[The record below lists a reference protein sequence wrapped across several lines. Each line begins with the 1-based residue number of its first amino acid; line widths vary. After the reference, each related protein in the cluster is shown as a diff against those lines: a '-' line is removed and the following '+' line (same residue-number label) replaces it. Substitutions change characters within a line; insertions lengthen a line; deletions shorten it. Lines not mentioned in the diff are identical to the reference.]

1 MKIWIK
7 YFFKSFVWLILPLC
21 LFGSFKSCSEYIE
34 AGQQLTPYSVD
45 VQGYYR
51 SDGTYIRPHSRRPH
65 GGVAHDAPYKRKRF
79 YMSILFVVS
88 SIGGI
93 GSILAYTSMSNA
105 EINRQQKIIE
115 DAERVKRQI
124 ERKRY
129 IDQILASINFDFSA
143 LCETP
148 LQLKDKPP
156 PYVAPHSIYGGGGP
170 RKCKFCKKPIVQNT
184 FYVSFIAVS
193 KTHYVCMTCVKERD
207 SIGRNQPQSM
217 YSSEIKY
224 VEAYQVLL
232 NKFKSDFAH
241 KVDSNHIIF
250 NDEDLNKIFNQ
261 ELKNTANKT

>member
-1 MKIWIK
+1 
-7 YFFKSFVWLILPLC
+7 
-21 LFGSFKSCSEYIE
+21 
-34 AGQQLTPYSVD
+34 
-45 VQGYYR
+45 
-51 SDGTYIRPHSRRPH
+51 
-65 GGVAHDAPYKRKRF
+65 
-79 YMSILFVVS
+79 MSILFVVS

-170 RKCKFCKKPIVQNT
+170 RNVNFVKNLL
-184 FYVSFIAVS
+184 S
-193 KTHYVCMTCVKERD
+193 KTLFTLHFLQFRKRIMSV
-207 SIGRNQPQSM
+207 
-217 YSSEIKY
+217 
-224 VEAYQVLL
+224 
-232 NKFKSDFAH
+232 
-241 KVDSNHIIF
+241 
-250 NDEDLNKIFNQ
+250 
-261 ELKNTANKT
+261 